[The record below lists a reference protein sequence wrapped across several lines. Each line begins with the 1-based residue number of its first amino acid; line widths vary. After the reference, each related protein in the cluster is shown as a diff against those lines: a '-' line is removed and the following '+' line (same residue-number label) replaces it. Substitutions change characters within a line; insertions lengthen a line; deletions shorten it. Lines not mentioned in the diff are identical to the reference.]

1 MTPMRT
7 AQEAKE
13 EVRNATDIVQVVGE
27 RVPLRRMGRAWKG
40 LCPFHPEK
48 TPSFTV
54 NPERQIW
61 HCFGCNR
68 GGDVFAFLMEID
80 KSTFPEALQALA
92 DRAGVELPRGDR
104 GAGDARRDRLY
115 QATALASDFFQA
127 SLRTEVAAK
136 ARAYL
141 AGRGLEPALLERFH
155 IGWAPAGWESLTT
168 ALGKLMPA
176 PVLEE
181 AGLIV
186 RRGDGTHYDR
196 FRNRILFPIEGSAGK
211 VSGFGARAI
220 ESEDTPKYLNSPES
234 PIYRKGGLLFGL
246 PLARPAIR
254 ERKQVLVC
262 EGYLDVMRLH
272 ASGQA
277 HSVCTCGTALTID
290 QARSLARFDAEVVLI
305 YDGDDAGI
313 RAADRALDPLLK
325 TGLAVRVLILPG
337 GEDPDSFIVAQ
348 GARAFADALEGA
360 SDVASFLAGARL
372 GDGGSNP
379 SQEARVRRYVELL
392 RAVEDPIRR
401 RLMTRRGAVA
411 FGIEEDVLLE
421 AVSRKGASPSRR
433 QAAAPGAI
441 TVAGGPRPGSV
452 PDASAARTTAAGAPV
467 GPPRGEGKGDSPQP
481 GDLPEVERFDAL
493 DPVERELAAR
503 CLLEDGAI
511 LEVVGSGGAN
521 CFRSRTL
528 RSLLR
533 DWLTMGRAPLPEEL
547 KALESMDSTARGLLA
562 ESVSEEGRTDEMSRR
577 GARDLLTRLEER
589 RLRAEKA
596 DLDRS
601 IRDAER
607 AGNEA
612 LRDRL
617 VVERTELASKLHSRN
632 PIDSQGRNHPA
643 AS

>member
-1 MTPMRT
+1 MTTRT

-27 RVPLRRMGRAWKG
+27 RVPLRRAGRAWKG

-61 HCFGCNR
+61 HCFGCNK

-80 KSTFPEALQALA
+80 KATFPEALQALA
-92 DRAGVELPRGDR
+92 DRAGVELPRGER

-127 SLRTEVAAK
+127 SLRTEAAAK

-141 AGRGLEPALLERFH
+141 AGRGLDAALLERFH
-155 IGWAPAGWESLTT
+155 VGWAPAGWESLTV
-168 ALGKLMPA
+168 ALGKLLPA
-176 PVLEE
+176 SVLEE
-181 AGLIV
+181 AGLTV

-196 FRNRILFPIEGSAGK
+196 FRNRVLFPIEGSAGK
-211 VSGFGARAI
+211 VAGFGARAI

-272 ASGQA
+272 ASGQG
-277 HSVCTCGTALTID
+277 HSVCTCGTALTLD

-313 RAADRALDPLLK
+313 RAADRALDPLLR
-325 TGLAVRVLILPG
+325 TGLPARVLILPG
-337 GEDPDSFIVAQ
+337 GEDPDSFIVRH
-348 GARAFADALEGA
+348 GARAFADALA
-360 SDVASFLAGARL
+360 AAADIASFLAGARL

-379 SQEARVRRYVELL
+379 SPEARVRRYVELL
-392 RAVEDPIRR
+392 RIVEDPIRR
-401 RLMTRRGAVA
+401 RLMTRRGAAA
-411 FGIEEDVLLE
+411 FGIEEEVLLE
-421 AVSRKGASPSRR
+421 ALTRKGGAPARR
-433 QAAAPGAI
+433 QAAATRPAGAAPGVDRGGSPGA
-441 TVAGGPRPGSV
+441 PSGSQV
-452 PDASAARTTAAGAPV
+452 PARGDRGTEEGAV
-467 GPPRGEGKGDSPQP
+467 REARAE
-481 GDLPEVERFDAL
+481 PEAERFDSL

-503 CLLEDGAI
+503 CLREDGAI
-511 LEVVGSGGAN
+511 LEVISTGGAN

-528 RSLLR
+528 RALLQ

-562 ESVSEEGRTDEMSRR
+562 ESTFEEGRTDEMARR
-577 GARDLLTRLEER
+577 GARDLLARITER
-589 RLRAEKA
+589 RLRAMKA
-596 DLDRS
+596 DLDRA
-601 IRDAER
+601 IREAER
-607 AGNEA
+607 AGNEP

-617 VVERTELASKLHSRN
+617 VAERTELASKLHSRN

>member
-1 MTPMRT
+1 MTPTRT

-127 SLRTEVAAK
+127 TLRTEAAAK

-155 IGWAPAGWESLTT
+155 IGWAPAGWESLTA

-176 PVLEE
+176 AVLEE
-181 AGLIV
+181 AGLLV

-196 FRNRILFPIEGSAGK
+196 FRNRIMFPIEGSAGK

-348 GARAFADALEGA
+348 GARAFAEALDGA
-360 SDVASFLAGARL
+360 SDVASFLAGARM
-372 GDGGSNP
+372 GDGGANP
-379 SQEARVRRYVELL
+379 SQEARVRRYVDLL

-401 RLMTRRGAVA
+401 RLMTRRGAAA
-411 FGIEEDVLLE
+411 FGIEEDVLLD
-421 AVSRKGASPSRR
+421 AVSRKGGAASRR
-433 QAAAPGAI
+433 PAVAPAAGAGAP
-441 TVAGGPRPGSV
+441 TPRPGSV
-452 PDASAARTTAAGAPV
+452 PGGGAARTPVAGAPA
-467 GPPRGEGKGDSPQP
+467 GSPRSEADAGQT
-481 GDLPEVERFDAL
+481 GDLPADEPFDAL

-528 RSLLR
+528 RAMLQ

-562 ESVSEEGRTDEMSRR
+562 ESVSEEGRTDEMARR

-596 DLDRS
+596 ALDRS

-607 AGNEA
+607 AGNEG

>member
-1 MTPMRT
+1 MSTRTP
-7 AQEAKE
+7 QEAKE

-27 RVPLRRMGRAWKG
+27 RVPLRRAGRAWKG

-68 GGDVFAFLMEID
+68 GGDVFSFLMELD
-80 KSTFPEALQALA
+80 KLTFPEALQALA
-92 DRAGVELPRGDR
+92 DRAGVELPRGER
-104 GAGDARRDRLY
+104 GAVDARRDRLH
-115 QATALASDFFQA
+115 QATSLASDFFQG
-127 SLRTEVAAK
+127 SLRTDAGAN

-141 AGRGLEPALLERFH
+141 AGRGLEPAILERFH
-155 IGWAPAGWESLTT
+155 VGWAPAGWESLST

-176 PVLEE
+176 AVLEE
-181 AGLIV
+181 AGLTL

-196 FRNRILFPIEGSAGK
+196 FRNRIMFPIEGTAGK
-211 VSGFGARAI
+211 VAGFGARAI
-220 ESEDTPKYLNSPES
+220 EPEDAPKYLNSPES

-272 ASGQA
+272 ASGQP
-277 HSVCTCGTALTID
+277 HSVCTCGTALTLD
-290 QARSLARFDAEVVLI
+290 QARSLARFEAEVVLI

-313 RAADRALDPLLK
+313 RAADRALEPLLRA
-325 TGLAVRVLILPG
+325 GLQATILILPG
-337 GEDPDSFIVAQ
+337 GEDPDSFIVRH
-348 GARAFADALEGA
+348 GARAFADALAGA
-360 SDVASFLAGARL
+360 MDPASFLAGARL
-372 GDGGSNP
+372 ESGGANP
-379 SQEARVRRYVELL
+379 SPEARVRRYVELL
-392 RAVEDPIRR
+392 RVVEDPIRR
-401 RLMTRRGAVA
+401 RLMTRRGAGA
-411 FGIEEDVLLE
+411 FGLEEDVLLE
-421 AVSRKGASPSRR
+421 AVSRKG
-433 QAAAPGAI
+433 G
-441 TVAGGPRPGSV
+441 
-452 PDASAARTTAAGAPV
+452 SAARPARTPGRSPAGAT
-467 GPPRGEGKGDSPQP
+467 GPADRTRRSAEAIPASGPSPAGGGMTPGGGAVSGTAVAESFDS
-481 GDLPEVERFDAL
+481 L

-511 LEVVGSGGAN
+511 LEVISSGGAN

-528 RSLLR
+528 RAMLQ

-562 ESVSEEGRTDEMSRR
+562 ESGSEEGRTDELSRR
-577 GARDLLTRLEER
+577 GARELLVRLEER
-589 RLRAEKA
+589 RLRAAKA
-596 DLDRS
+596 DIDRA

-607 AGNEA
+607 AGNEP

-617 VVERTELASKLHSRN
+617 VAERTELASKLHRRN
-632 PIDSQGRNHPA
+632 PIDSHGRNHPA